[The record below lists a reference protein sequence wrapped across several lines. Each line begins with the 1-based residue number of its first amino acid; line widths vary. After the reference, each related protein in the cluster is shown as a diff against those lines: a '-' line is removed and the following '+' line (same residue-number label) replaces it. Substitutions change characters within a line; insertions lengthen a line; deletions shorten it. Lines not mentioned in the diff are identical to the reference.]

1 MRARYGRVLAL
12 AGPMILS
19 NLTVPLVGIVDTAV
33 TGRLPGPV
41 PMAAVAV
48 GASIFTS
55 VFWSFGFLRMGT
67 TGFVA
72 QAHGSG
78 DSRALSLALG
88 RSLWVAVLLGMLLVL
103 LRDPLAAVA
112 LYLMNAD
119 AAVTAEARQY
129 VAIRMWS
136 APATFVNYCV
146 LGALIGLQRT
156 TWALATQMLL
166 NLSNVVLDIL
176 FVLGM
181 AVKGVA
187 LASVISDYLACGLGL
202 WLLRA
207 HVAPLLRGGGDV
219 YRQLLRRSAVRAL
232 FSVNADLFLRT
243 FLLTAG
249 FFFFTAQGAQMGTP
263 VLAANTVLMQLLVMQ
278 AYGLDGF
285 AHAAEALAGSAYGA
299 GNARQFRQAVRDSAV
314 LAVVTALLIALV
326 YLILG
331 ELFVRAMTDIAD
343 VRARASAFLPWLVL
357 TPLVAVA
364 SYQLDGIFIG
374 ATQTRAMRNSVALSL
389 LLYVAV
395 ALVAVRVGG
404 NHALWASLMLFFVLR
419 AILLY
424 RHYPRLVARLRA
436 GSG

>member
-207 HVAPLLRGGGDV
+207 HVAPLLRGGG
-219 YRQLLRRSAVRAL
+219 
-232 FSVNADLFLRT
+232 
-243 FLLTAG
+243 
-249 FFFFTAQGAQMGTP
+249 
-263 VLAANTVLMQLLVMQ
+263 
-278 AYGLDGF
+278 
-285 AHAAEALAGSAYGA
+285 
-299 GNARQFRQAVRDSAV
+299 
-314 LAVVTALLIALV
+314 
-326 YLILG
+326 
-331 ELFVRAMTDIAD
+331 
-343 VRARASAFLPWLVL
+343 
-357 TPLVAVA
+357 
-364 SYQLDGIFIG
+364 
-374 ATQTRAMRNSVALSL
+374 
-389 LLYVAV
+389 
-395 ALVAVRVGG
+395 
-404 NHALWASLMLFFVLR
+404 
-419 AILLY
+419 
-424 RHYPRLVARLRA
+424 
-436 GSG
+436 

>member
-1 MRARYGRVLAL
+1 
-12 AGPMILS
+12 
-19 NLTVPLVGIVDTAV
+19 
-33 TGRLPGPV
+33 
-41 PMAAVAV
+41 
-48 GASIFTS
+48 
-55 VFWSFGFLRMGT
+55 
-67 TGFVA
+67 
-72 QAHGSG
+72 
-78 DSRALSLALG
+78 
-88 RSLWVAVLLGMLLVL
+88 
-103 LRDPLAAVA
+103 
-112 LYLMNAD
+112 
-119 AAVTAEARQY
+119 
-129 VAIRMWS
+129 MW
-136 APATFVNYCV
+136 PRCC
-146 LGALIGLQRT
+146 
-156 TWALATQMLL
+156 
-166 NLSNVVLDIL
+166 
-176 FVLGM
+176 
-181 AVKGVA
+181 GV
-187 LASVISDYLACGLGL
+187 
-202 WLLRA
+202 
-207 HVAPLLRGGGDV
+207 GGDV

-331 ELFVRAMTDIAD
+331 ELFVRAITDIAD